1 VQQAKRFQELK
12 LEKVLNFANGGI
24 VGSVSESGEAQK
36 EGMTI
41 NIPVTITGGAKETS
55 VDVPR
60 LQSSVRAVVV
70 EELLKQQRPGGA
82 LNR

>member
-1 VQQAKRFQELK
+1 
-12 LEKVLNFANGGI
+12 
-24 VGSVSESGEAQK
+24 
-36 EGMTI
+36 MTI
-41 NIPVTITGGAKETS
+41 NIPVTVQGGGQTS

-60 LQSSVRAVVV
+60 LQSSIRGVVV